1 MSTHLP
7 RDTVSDDVTP
17 EWLDAHLPTV
27 FSRWHP
33 QIDHLLHATS
43 TAIID
48 AADVQAGQSVVDVGC
63 GSGIPALAI
72 AEVVGPAGLV
82 TATDPSP
89 IFLAA
94 LAENVRAAGLT
105 NVAAT
110 EASAAGLPFPP
121 ASFDAATCHMGVMFF
136 PDVRAGLTRI
146 REVVRPGG
154 RASFVAWGP
163 DADNTFMTTFWGAA
177 RPHLPPDPPA
187 AGPPDP
193 AQDTPRPNR
202 FAEPG
207 SLSAALTD
215 AGFEDVQE
223 ATPLVDLVWPEE
235 PDSLVRMF
243 LELFGVEDRVVPERR
258 AAFRADAVAAYGWLR
273 DGDTVRMPVRVVVA
287 SGAA

>member
-48 AADVQAGQSVVDVGC
+48 AADVQVGQSVVDVGC

-121 ASFDAATCHMGVMFF
+121 ASTRVSSCPATTWAFVTTS
-136 PDVRAGLTRI
+136 PSRATQP
-146 REVVRPGG
+146 E
-154 RASFVAWGP
+154 
-163 DADNTFMTTFWGAA
+163 
-177 RPHLPPDPPA
+177 PA
-187 AGPPDP
+187 
-193 AQDTPRPNR
+193 TPRPQAVPR
-202 FAEPG
+202 TLTTLARAERTSPNAWRTAPR
-207 SLSAALTD
+207 LRI
-215 AGFEDVQE
+215 AGVRSDSR
-223 ATPLVDLVWPEE
+223 VD
-235 PDSLVRMF
+235 
-243 LELFGVEDRVVPERR
+243 
-258 AAFRADAVAAYGWLR
+258 FRA
-273 DGDTVRMPVRVVVA
+273 
-287 SGAA
+287 S